1 MRVDLRSANFVT
13 TSSDLFAH
21 VEAYQYGFCRECFNN
36 FGITRT
42 TIHKLSSWGLAMFLK
57 KHLFPILVI
66 VFALVAALATYFAHS
81 YRLTNPPQANF
92 FDSIDYIA
100 MGGLF
105 LVIAKINLAR
115 NPQHQNLAIV
125 TAVFAGIVFSNA
137 AEKIISLVWK

>member
-1 MRVDLRSANFVT
+1 
-13 TSSDLFAH
+13 
-21 VEAYQYGFCRECFNN
+21 
-36 FGITRT
+36 
-42 TIHKLSSWGLAMFLK
+42 MFLK

-66 VFALVAALATYFAHS
+66 IFALIATLATYFAHS
-81 YRLTNPPQANF
+81 YRFTNPPQANF

-115 NPQHQNLAIV
+115 NPQHQNLAIFM
-125 TAVFAGIVFSNA
+125 AVFAGIVFSNA

>member
-1 MRVDLRSANFVT
+1 MRVDPRSADFVT
-13 TSSDLFAH
+13 TFSDLFSH
-21 VEAYQYGFCRECFNN
+21 VEPYQYGFCGEFFNN

-42 TIHKLSSWGLAMFLK
+42 TKHKLSSWGLAMFLK
-57 KHLFPILVI
+57 KHLFTILVI
-66 VFALVAALATYFAHS
+66 ICALIATSATYFAHS
-81 YRLTNPPQANF
+81 YRFTNPPQANF

-125 TAVFAGIVFSNA
+125 TAVFAGFVFSYA
-137 AEKIISLVWK
+137 AEKITVLVWK